1 MNSAEGTLLTK
12 ILELQ
17 NSLTKE
23 SNLKE
28 FVEIAEFQLTLI
40 NQFKRDVEQGRC
52 NECGYDFTKK
62 GSAGYYH
69 DVEEYYKDDEPDIPL
84 DIGHRNPNQ
93 LKD

>member
-1 MNSAEGTLLTK
+1 MTAEGTLLTK

-40 NQFKRDVEQGRC
+40 NQFKKRRVNKIHPLVIE
-52 NECGYDFTKK
+52 TK
-62 GSAGYYH
+62 
-69 DVEEYYKDDEPDIPL
+69 I
-84 DIGHRNPNQ
+84 R
-93 LKD
+93 